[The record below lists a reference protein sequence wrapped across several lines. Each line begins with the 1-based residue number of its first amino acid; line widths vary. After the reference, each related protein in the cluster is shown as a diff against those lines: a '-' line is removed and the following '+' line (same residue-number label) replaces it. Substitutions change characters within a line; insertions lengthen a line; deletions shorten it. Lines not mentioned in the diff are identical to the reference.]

1 MSNDQP
7 SPDCHECGGS
17 GTNAASLPCSVCH
30 RKANL
35 AARRHPVSDSVV
47 LVNASGSKYVAFV
60 EAIADG
66 DLPGGLLA
74 TTGQPGPYSA
84 AAVEATV
91 DHLRQRIRELEV
103 DRDAFRDSALAAESI
118 LRQGSDALARILGR
132 DEGLPLAL
140 HLPTVRLIVAGL
152 QEAQRER
159 DDLREAAR
167 SVVAAFDDLKGSQ
180 VVACGICD
188 GLALTY
194 DNGGKT
200 RCGEHANG
208 GEDLTYAP
216 AWRRLVGL
224 VKP

>member
-1 MSNDQP
+1 MSH
-7 SPDCHECGGS
+7 PDCHECGS
-17 GTNAASLPCSVCH
+17 TGTNAASLPCSVCH

-35 AARRHPVSDSVV
+35 AARRQRRT
-47 LVNASGSKYVAFV
+47 AFV
-60 EAIADG
+60 DAMADG
-66 DLPGGLLA
+66 DLPDGLLA
-74 TTGQPGPYSA
+74 TTGQPSPYSA

-152 QEAQRER
+152 QDAQRER
-159 DDLREAAR
+159 DDLRDAAR
-167 SVVAAFDDLKGSQ
+167 AVVDAK
-180 VVACGICD
+180 VRPCYICD
-188 GLALTY
+188 EVSTVVDRDDAFCEDHARLARV
-194 DNGGKT
+194 DKQ
-200 RCGEHANG
+200 
-208 GEDLTYAP
+208 DLPGAP
-216 AWRRLVGL
+216 AWRRFVAL